1 MKKTEIAPILNKAII
16 DLINA
21 TALIFNSTEEELDKV
36 VIVNDEESEKSYI
49 AIKIQNNSL
58 LIFRDGSIVYNPN
71 SVEGIPELLPDGGII
86 KFDFQPP
93 GKKKKTCHH
102 CRGTGKI

>member
-49 AIKIQNNSL
+49 AIKIQNNSKW
-58 LIFRDGSIVYNPN
+58 ISKYVN
-71 SVEGIPELLPDGGII
+71 
-86 KFDFQPP
+86 K
-93 GKKKKTCHH
+93 H
-102 CRGTGKI
+102 